1 MKREI
6 ESHWAGVPID
16 ASGDDTAVGDEALG
30 DKAVGDQTVSD
41 EAVGDDAP
49 SRNRSGARRGWRR
62 VPSSFAAALA
72 VTAALALPVHA
83 QAPAPPDTDGLI
95 PICTALGL
103 VYVDPETGEP
113 VKRAPGG
120 GAPCHAACRTTS
132 DDQDDETGAP
142 A

>member
-1 MKREI
+1 M
-6 ESHWAGVPID
+6 PID
-16 ASGDDTAVGDEALG
+16 AAGDDTAVRDEAIGDEA
-30 DKAVGDQTVSD
+30 VS
-41 EAVGDDAP
+41 DDAP
-49 SRNRSGARRGWRR
+49 SPNGSGARRGWRR
-62 VPSSFAAALA
+62 VPSSCAAALA
-72 VTAALALPVHA
+72 FTAALAMPVHA

-120 GAPCHAACRTTS
+120 GAPCHAACRTAS
-132 DDQDDETGAP
+132 DDQDDDGSAP